1 MIRGRVLV
9 IDGDEWLARVL
20 VKMLED
26 RGYRAELCCE
36 ARAGFKK
43 ACESRFD
50 CIVCS
55 PELPDIDGTWV
66 ARRIR
71 TEPGPVAKT
80 PFLFVG
86 EINDKDERL
95 QGVHAGADVFL
106 KRPIS
111 NEEIVA
117 QVDALVA
124 FSRRMGG
131 NGAVEDSP
139 SALSERGAIRG
150 DLSMFPLASFLMM
163 LEMERKSGI
172 VEIVSSSGTRATLT
186 LTQGLFAST
195 AIGGVPKPALEVLRA
210 VLSWRAGRFAYIV
223 RESPTTQTP
232 RASVGAL
239 VLEAMR
245 LEDEKKAAQ

>member
-1 MIRGRVLV
+1 VLV
-9 IDGDEWLARVL
+9 IDGDEWLAHVL
-20 VKMLED
+20 VRLLEE
-26 RGYRAELCCE
+26 RGYRVELCSE

-86 EINDKDERL
+86 EIADKDERI

-111 NEEIVA
+111 NEEVVA

-124 FSRRMGG
+124 FSRRLSGVG
-131 NGAVEDSP
+131 LEESAP
-139 SALSERGAIRG
+139 SSLSDRAAIRG
-150 DLSMFPLASFLMM
+150 DLSMFPLASVLMM
-163 LEMERKSGI
+163 LEMERRSGL
-172 VEIVSSSGTRATLT
+172 VEIVGSSGRRATLT

-195 AIGGVPKPALEVLRA
+195 AIGGESKPALEVLRE
-210 VLSWRAGRFAYIV
+210 VLSWRAGRFAYV
-223 RESPTTQTP
+223 AREGPAVGAA

-245 LEDEKKAAQ
+245 LEDEKAAP

>member
-1 MIRGRVLV
+1 VLV
-9 IDGDEWLARVL
+9 IDSDEWLARVL
-20 VKMLED
+20 VHSLEQ
-26 RGYRAELCCE
+26 RGYSVELCSE

-55 PELPDIDGTWV
+55 PELTDIDGTWV

-86 EINDKDERL
+86 EIADKDERI

-111 NEEIVA
+111 NEEVVA
-117 QVDALVA
+117 QVDALIA
-124 FSRRMGG
+124 FARRMSGL
-131 NGAVEDSP
+131 GAGEEGPASS
-139 SALSERGAIRG
+139 SARSAAIRG
-150 DLSMFPLASFLMM
+150 DLSMFPLASVLMM
-163 LEMERKSGI
+163 LEMERRSGL
-172 VEIVSSSGTRATLT
+172 VEIVGSSGRRATLT
-186 LTQGLFAST
+186 LTEGLFAST
-195 AIGGVPKPALEVLRA
+195 AIGGEGKPALDVLRE
-210 VLSWRAGRFAYIV
+210 VLSWRAGRFAYIA
-223 RESPTTQTP
+223 RESPTTGTP

-245 LEDEKKAAQ
+245 LEDEKKAAP